1 MDKKEFEKEIEKN
14 IKNMGYID
22 GEKLSPEGEILK
34 KLYLEHKSIGIEVN
48 EKIISNEVEIIY
60 ENRLKKESEKLNI
73 DINQIKVLIST
84 IGVVNEKIKT
94 ILDES
99 TVEKNLRVFTK
110 IEKIYIFH
118 TESSKEHFENL
129 KKRIN
134 SKYKDNIEIIGSLV
148 EETIIKTNKY
158 LVNLLKNITKSYD
171 REEIIMDITLGMKLT
186 AIPMY
191 RLSVDNGIKV
201 VNWKEIFLPIY
212 EEENGVFK
220 SKKSNRV
227 TFSTTLELIKEA
239 LSENRQL
246 LIEINNSLDRGEYE
260 TVASYYEKIGRKE
273 KEDFF
278 KELGKLLSLDVLLA
292 YNTSVFA
299 EKLDNFVKKLLENNN
314 ENEYSS
320 NIKSIIVF
328 LKIISD
334 LKYVDEE
341 NYNKSFIEELKKRY
355 REKYGE
361 LDFDDIDSL
370 GENFLNVLK
379 NYYKREMKNIT
390 YLETDFY
397 FDSDKFSSLNDIVDL
412 ILHLIEVE
420 NKNDIDD
427 EYEESNLYLNID
439 NIYIYLATN
448 IIFRKVKNMESLK
461 KVFKVDKGISNLED
475 INKINLYLFEAGD
488 NSRTERNINIVKKV
502 FDFSTF
508 KEKIP
513 NIINYKDG
521 VLQFLNLGIE
531 IDLKDKDIILNEW
544 NERIL
549 NAIISKEDYE
559 VSDAYLKDYLEK
571 NYNCKFNTYKNKKV
585 DFKKFIIALN
595 KIIIDELK
603 EKNVNEADLREFI
616 EPPSNERGKEKIL
629 YKVDNYYFD

>member
-14 IKNMGYID
+14 IKNMGYIG

-48 EKIISNEVEIIY
+48 EKIISNEVEKIY

-73 DINQIKVLIST
+73 DVNQIKVLIST

-134 SKYKDNIEIIGSLV
+134 SKYKDNVEVIGSLV

-260 TVASYYEKIGRKE
+260 TVASYYEKIERKE

-292 YNTSVFA
+292 YDTSVFA

-320 NIKSIIVF
+320 NIKAIIVF

-370 GENFLNVLK
+370 GEIFLNVLK

-420 NKNDIDD
+420 NENDIDD

-502 FDFSTF
+502 FNFSTF

-616 EPPSNERGKEKIL
+616 EPPSNERVKEKIL

>member
-48 EKIISNEVEIIY
+48 EKIISNEVEKIY

-134 SKYKDNIEIIGSLV
+134 SKYKDNVEVIGSLV

-292 YNTSVFA
+292 YDTSVFA
-299 EKLDNFVKKLLENNN
+299 KKLDNFVKKLLENNN

-320 NIKSIIVF
+320 NIKAIIVF

-361 LDFDDIDSL
+361 LDFDDIDNL

-420 NKNDIDD
+420 NENDIDD

-531 IDLKDKDIILNEW
+531 IDLKDKNIILNEW

-559 VSDAYLKDYLEK
+559 VTDAYLKDYLEK

-595 KIIIDELK
+595 KIVIDELK
-603 EKNVNEADLREFI
+603 EKNVNEADLRKFI

>member
-14 IKNMGYID
+14 IKNMGYIG

-34 KLYLEHKSIGIEVN
+34 KFYLEHKSIGIEVN
-48 EKIISNEVEIIY
+48 EKIISNEVEKIY

-73 DINQIKVLIST
+73 DVNQIKVLIST

-134 SKYKDNIEIIGSLV
+134 SKYKDNVEVIGSLV

-260 TVASYYEKIGRKE
+260 TVASYYEKIERKE

-292 YNTSVFA
+292 YDTSVFA

-320 NIKSIIVF
+320 NIKAIIVF

-420 NKNDIDD
+420 NENDIDD

-502 FDFSTF
+502 FNFSTF

-616 EPPSNERGKEKIL
+616 EPPSNERVKEKIL

>member
-48 EKIISNEVEIIY
+48 EKIISNEVEKIY

-73 DINQIKVLIST
+73 DVNQIKVLIST

-134 SKYKDNIEIIGSLV
+134 SKYKDNVEVIGSLV

-361 LDFDDIDSL
+361 LDFDDIDNL

-448 IIFRKVKNMESLK
+448 IIFRKVKNIESLK

>member
-1 MDKKEFEKEIEKN
+1 MNKKEFEKEIEKN

-48 EKIISNEVEIIY
+48 EKIISNEVEKIY

-73 DINQIKVLIST
+73 DVNQIKVLIST

-118 TESSKEHFENL
+118 TENSKEHFENL

-134 SKYKDNIEIIGSLV
+134 LKYKDNVEVIGSLV

-292 YNTSVFA
+292 YDTSVFA

-320 NIKSIIVF
+320 NIKAIIVF

-341 NYNKSFIEELKKRY
+341 NYNKSFIKELKKRY
-355 REKYGE
+355 KEKYGE
-361 LDFDDIDSL
+361 LDFDDIDNL

-420 NKNDIDD
+420 NENDIDD

-448 IIFRKVKNMESLK
+448 IIFRKVKNIESLK

-531 IDLKDKDIILNEW
+531 IDLKDKNIILNEW

-559 VSDAYLKDYLEK
+559 VSDAYLKEYLEK

-595 KIIIDELK
+595 KIVIDELK
-603 EKNVNEADLREFI
+603 EKNLNEADLRKFI